1 MTSNEMDPSINK
13 DGDFEVIKRDHP
25 EKFQND
31 QSRLH
36 DDIDTPTL
44 LQSLDLPTTQPGN
57 SDLFEDLDHL
67 KSNGDF
73 ISPNLG
79 PLSELVG
86 NDSPQA
92 NDGDHNYSAALTR
105 YANPLP
111 PLPPLTDPVM
121 PNIPYLGMPMVPD
134 YLNSGSSR
142 QALIGAAKRK
152 KDQGPKTR
160 PAFVLKVWNM
170 VNDPAN
176 HDYIRWTDDGQAFVV
191 VHREDFMKLILPNYF
206 KHNNFASFVR
216 QLNMYGWHKV
226 QDVTSGTMKEGSN
239 LDDAFQF
246 KNPDFI
252 RGREDLLD
260 NIVRNK
266 STLEEDTSL
275 VSLQVMNTEVDKLK
289 MTQLAMLEDLRRI
302 RSDNQN
308 LWQEI
313 VNARDRERK
322 LSQMIQ
328 KIVNF
333 VEAAYGKSAGKIFEV
348 QSGPH
353 DNNTHVLAYNSS
365 KPNYRNNQQ
374 ANNVYSPSPT
384 PVLRPR
390 LMLMDSAYQKTP
402 SETRSPSSTW
412 KDGSVEEI
420 VRNGDDYDPSNRFL
434 QQFMNQEPVASP
446 RHFFPELQNNYFGN
460 QDSNDNYLKF
470 EQKLENHGNDLAHTQ
485 EWINQIS
492 KQQQQQQ
499 LKSPSTTD
507 TGIDDFMSEILNDPS
522 DSIKRE
528 DTSSAATPVGFKR
541 QNSRADDDDETTI
554 KRVRR

>member
-1 MTSNEMDPSINK
+1 MTSSEMDPSINR
-13 DGDFEVIKRDHP
+13 DGDIEVIKRDHP

-31 QSRLH
+31 QTRLH

-44 LQSLDLPTTQPGN
+44 LQSLDLPPTQQGN
-57 SDLFEDLDHL
+57 SDLFADLDHL

-86 NDSPQA
+86 NDAPQP
-92 NDGDHNYSAALTR
+92 NDADHNYSAALTR

-226 QDVTSGTMKEGSN
+226 QDVTSGTMKEGTN

-353 DNNTHVLAYNSS
+353 ENNNHVLAYNSS
-365 KPNYRNNQQ
+365 KPNYRNSQQ

-402 SETRSPSSTW
+402 SDTRSPSSAW

-420 VRNGDDYDPSNRFL
+420 VRNGDDYDPSGRYF

-460 QDSNDNYLKF
+460 QDSNDNYLKL

-492 KQQQQQQ
+492 KQQQQQ
-499 LKSPSTTD
+499 LKSPATTD

-528 DTSSAATPVGFKR
+528 ETSSSATPVGFNR
-541 QNSRADDDDETTI
+541 QNSRADDDEESTR

>member
-1 MTSNEMDPSINK
+1 
-13 DGDFEVIKRDHP
+13 
-25 EKFQND
+25 
-31 QSRLH
+31 
-36 DDIDTPTL
+36 
-44 LQSLDLPTTQPGN
+44 
-57 SDLFEDLDHL
+57 
-67 KSNGDF
+67 
-73 ISPNLG
+73 
-79 PLSELVG
+79 
-86 NDSPQA
+86 
-92 NDGDHNYSAALTR
+92 
-105 YANPLP
+105 
-111 PLPPLTDPVM
+111 
-121 PNIPYLGMPMVPD
+121 MPMVPD
-134 YLNSGSSR
+134 YMSNGVSSR
-142 QALIGAAKRK
+142 QALIGAVKKK

-176 HDYIRWTDDGQAFVV
+176 HDYIRWTDDGEAFVV
-191 VHREDFMKLILPNYF
+191 VHREEFMKLILPNYF

-266 STLEEDTSL
+266 SNLEEDNSL
-275 VSLQVMNTEVDKLK
+275 VNLQVMTTEVDKLK

-302 RSDNQN
+302 RADNQN

-348 QSGPH
+348 QNGPH
-353 DNNTHVLAYNSS
+353 DANNQVLAFNNQA
-365 KPNYRNNQQ
+365 KQGYRNNPQG
-374 ANNVYSPSPT
+374 NNIYSPSPT
-384 PVLRPR
+384 PVQRPR
-390 LMLMDSAYQKTP
+390 LMLMDLTYQKTP
-402 SETRSPSSTW
+402 SDTRSPSSTW

-420 VRNGDDYDPSNRFL
+420 VRNGEDYDSNNKFL
-434 QQFMNQEPVASP
+434 QQFMNQEPVDSP

-460 QDSNDNYLKF
+460 QDSNDNFQKL
-470 EQKLENHGNDLAHTQ
+470 EQKLQDHGNDLAHTQ
-485 EWINQIS
+485 EWIDQIS

-499 LKSPSTTD
+499 QQLQQLLKSPSNAD
-507 TGIDDFMSEILNDPS
+507 SGIDDFMSEILNDPA

-528 DTSSAATPVGFKR
+528 DSSSSATGLGSKR
-541 QNSRADDDDETTI
+541 LMNINTGDNGGSSR
-554 KRVRR
+554 KRARR

>member
-1 MTSNEMDPSINK
+1 MTSTKMDPSMNK
-13 DGDFEVIKRDHP
+13 DGDIEVIKREHP

-31 QSRLH
+31 HVRLH

-44 LQSLDLPTTQPGN
+44 LQSLDLPTPQPGN
-57 SDLFEDLDHL
+57 SDLFEDLDLL
-67 KSNGDF
+67 KPNGDF

-79 PLSELVG
+79 PLSEFVRG
-86 NDSPQA
+86 NDVPQS
-92 NDGDHNYSAALTR
+92 NDADHNYSAALTR
-105 YANPLP
+105 YNNSLP
-111 PLPPLTDPVM
+111 PLPPLTEPVI
-121 PNIPYLGMPMVPD
+121 PNVSYPSMPMVPD
-134 YLNSGSSR
+134 YLNNGVSSR
-142 QALIGAAKRK
+142 QALIGAAKKK

-176 HDYIRWTDDGQAFVV
+176 HEYIRWTDDGQAFVV
-191 VHREDFMKLILPNYF
+191 VHREEFMKLILPNYF

-239 LDDAFQF
+239 LDEAFQF
-246 KNPDFI
+246 KNPDFV

-266 STLEEDTSL
+266 SNLEDDPGMG
-275 VSLQVMNTEVDKLK
+275 SLQVMNTEVDKLK

-353 DNNTHVLAYNSS
+353 DNNAHMLAFNQS
-365 KPNYRNNQQ
+365 KPNYRNTLQS
-374 ANNVYSPSPT
+374 NNIYSPSPS

-402 SETRSPSSTW
+402 SDTRSPASTW

-420 VRNGDDYDPSNRFL
+420 VRDGDDYDPSNKFL
-434 QQFMNQEPVASP
+434 QQFMNQDPVSSP
-446 RHFFPELQNNYFGN
+446 RHFFPELQNNYFG
-460 QDSNDNYLKF
+460 QDNNDNFLKL
-470 EQKLENHGNDLAHTQ
+470 EQKLQSHGNDLVHTQ
-485 EWINQIS
+485 EWIDQIS
-492 KQQQQQQ
+492 KQQQQ
-499 LKSPSTTD
+499 LKSPASTD
-507 TGIDDFMSEILNDPS
+507 TGIDDFMSEILNDPT
-522 DSIKRE
+522 DSTKRDE
-528 DTSSAATPVGFKR
+528 SSSATPVGAQPR
-541 QNSRADDDDETTI
+541 MQTRSDGNEESSR